1 MLKSNGF
8 RIEPWGTHAQT
19 FSTDWKSYLFCN
31 VGICLPKNWFLV
43 RSVII
48 IDNNEHSKKKFVSC
62 FRISTK
68 N

>member
-1 MLKSNGF
+1 MLKL
-8 RIEPWGTHAQT
+8 

-48 IDNNEHSKKKFVSC
+48 IDNNEHSKKNLCLVFEFQQKINSQDKIWHKKVN
-62 FRISTK
+62 K
-68 N
+68 